1 MGFTYYTVIN
11 NENNSESEGVLT
23 FDTSL
28 GIGTPQLSASTGL
41 ILLPNVVSKEE
52 LAGAVIS
59 VGGSASALG
68 KASWDLI
75 LNTDGIPIGIKASL
89 GVTPFPVP
97 GDGHITYDYS
107 RIISSTPL
115 KIPVKAVE
123 LSNKILEEYKK
134 DPNNPILLKLGEE
147 LYQEIERTNK

>member
-68 KASWDLI
+68 KAS
-75 LNTDGIPIGIKASL
+75 
-89 GVTPFPVP
+89 
-97 GDGHITYDYS
+97 
-107 RIISSTPL
+107 
-115 KIPVKAVE
+115 
-123 LSNKILEEYKK
+123 
-134 DPNNPILLKLGEE
+134 
-147 LYQEIERTNK
+147 